1 MVRRGMRSVVVS
13 VAIAAIAA
21 TVAAGCGDDDGDA
34 STSTTSTAATES
46 PPPAELLGTYA
57 MHLKP
62 SDVPPNP
69 PPELTDEA
77 ESWTLKI
84 TKTGALGGGPA
95 LTIINDVL
103 GQLESSPVGVQGDHI
118 LIHDEECAVST
129 APVESEYEWA
139 LDGDELRFTAV
150 ENGCADDV
158 VLTLLAAEPWLRRG

>member
-1 MVRRGMRSVVVS
+1 MVRRGMRSVVLS
-13 VAIAAIAA
+13 VAIAA
-21 TVAAGCGDDDGDA
+21 TVAAGCGDDDGGA
-34 STSTTSTAATES
+34 SETTSTAATES

-84 TKTGALGGGPA
+84 TKTGAPGGGPA
-95 LTIINDVL
+95 LTIINDAL
-103 GQLESSPVGVQGDHI
+103 GELESSPVGVEGDHI

-139 LDGDELRFTAV
+139 IDGDELRFTAV
-150 ENGCADDV
+150 ASGCDDDV
-158 VLTLLAAEPWLRRG
+158 VLTLLTAEPWMRRS